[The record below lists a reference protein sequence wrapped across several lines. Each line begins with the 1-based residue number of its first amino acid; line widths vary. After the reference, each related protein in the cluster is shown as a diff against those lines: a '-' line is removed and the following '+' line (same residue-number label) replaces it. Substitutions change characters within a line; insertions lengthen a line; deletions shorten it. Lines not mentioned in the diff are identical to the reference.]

1 MSFKDKYSSKQDDGF
16 DDVQR
21 LMCSVPN
28 CPKRWSVHMEGQ
40 RPMCSEHQWAGSK
53 PAAKQNVASLLTST
67 KPVKHWQD
75 DGEAF

>member
-1 MSFKDKYSSKQDDGF
+1 MSFKDKYSTKQDDGF

-21 LMCSVPN
+21 LMCSVQG
-28 CPKRWSVHMEGQ
+28 CQRRWSVHMEGM

-53 PAAKQNVASLLTST
+53 PAKKDIAALLSNT

-75 DGEAF
+75 DEAF

>member
-1 MSFKDKYSSKQDDGF
+1 MSFAKPDVKKEDNF
-16 DDVQR
+16 DAIQR
-21 LMCSVPN
+21 LMCSVQG

-53 PAAKQNVASLLTST
+53 PAKKEIAALLSSS

-75 DGEAF
+75 DEAF

>member
-1 MSFKDKYSSKQDDGF
+1 MSFAKPNVPKENTF

-21 LMCSVPN
+21 LMCSVQG
-28 CPKRWSVHMEGQ
+28 CPKRWSVHMEGM

-53 PAAKQNVASLLTST
+53 TAKKEIATLLSNA

-75 DGEAF
+75 DEAF

>member
-1 MSFKDKYSSKQDDGF
+1 MSFAKPNVPKENTF

-21 LMCSVPN
+21 LMCSVPG

-53 PAAKQNVASLLTST
+53 PAAKQNIAALLTST